1 VKTPF
6 YFFEIKYLKTH
17 KSVAIKCYIKYT
29 IRSILI
35 EYNVI
40 IMFKCVELM
49 YKEVFNLYKC
59 AIILAAGE
67 GKRMNSNTP
76 KVLHKVCGKEMI
88 NHVID
93 TIRSA
98 EIEMID
104 VVIGKGA
111 EKVKEATEDRNIN
124 YSLQEDQLGTG
135 HAVMCAKEFL
145 RGHEGT
151 VAIFVGDGPLITE
164 KTVRELLNYHEK
176 GEFKATILTSSMKDP
191 GKYGRIIRNEFGD
204 VEKIVEF
211 KDCTQVELSVQEIN
225 SGMYCFNIEELL
237 NSLDKLNNNNAQ
249 REYYLTDVIGIL
261 KSQGFKIGAF
271 DVPIEEITAVNSK
284 VELANAELIMRT
296 RINRMH
302 MENGVTIIDPNNAYI
317 DSEVIIGKD
326 TIIYPGNILQGKTI
340 IKENCVLYQNNRI
353 SDSTIQNGV
362 SVQSSVIIESQVG
375 EGTTVG
381 PYAYIRPESNIGKH
395 ARIGDFV
402 EIKKST
408 IGDNTKVSHLTY
420 IGDAEVGS
428 GCNFGCGTVVVNYD
442 GKSKFK
448 TIIGNNTFIGCNTN
462 LVSPVKVNDNAYIA
476 AGSTITNE
484 VPKNALAIARARQRN
499 IENWVIKSGHIK

>member
-1 VKTPF
+1 
-6 YFFEIKYLKTH
+6 
-17 KSVAIKCYIKYT
+17 
-29 IRSILI
+29 
-35 EYNVI
+35 
-40 IMFKCVELM
+40 MFVCVEFL
-49 YKEVFNLYKC
+49 YKEVFYLYKC

-93 TIRSA
+93 TMRSA
-98 EIEMID
+98 DIEMVD
-104 VVIGKGA
+104 VVIGRGA
-111 EKVKEATEDRNIN
+111 EAVKESTESRKVN
-124 YSLQEDQLGTG
+124 YSLQKDQLGTG

-145 RGHEGT
+145 EGNDGI

-164 KTVRELLNYHEK
+164 NTVREMLEYHEK
-176 GEFKATILTSSMKDP
+176 GEFKATILTSVMDDP
-191 GKYGRIIRNEFGD
+191 AKYGRIIRNENNE

-211 KDCTQVELSVQEIN
+211 KDCTKDELLVKEIN
-225 SGMYCFNIEELL
+225 SGMYCFNIKELL
-237 NSLDKLNNNNAQ
+237 NSLNRLNNNNAQ
-249 REYYLTDVIGIL
+249 EEYYLTDVIGIL

-271 DVPIEEITAVNSK
+271 DVPVEEITAVNSK
-284 VELANAELIMRT
+284 VELADAESIMKI
-296 RINRMH
+296 RINRKH
-302 MENGVTIIDPNNAYI
+302 MENGVTIMDPNNTYI
-317 DSEVIIGKD
+317 DLGVEIGKD
-326 TIIYPGNILQGKTI
+326 TIIYPGNILQGTTI

-353 SDSTIQNGV
+353 VDSTIENGV
-362 SVQSSVIIESQVG
+362 SVQSSVIIESKVG
-375 EGTTVG
+375 ECTTVG

-428 GCNFGCGTVVVNYD
+428 GCNFGCGTVVVNYN

-448 TIIGNNTFIGCNTN
+448 TIIGNNAFIGCNTN
-462 LVSPVKVNDNAYIA
+462 LVSPVKVNDNTYIA

-484 VPKNALAIARARQRN
+484 VPENALAIARARQRN
-499 IENWVIKSGHIK
+499 IENWVVKSGHNK